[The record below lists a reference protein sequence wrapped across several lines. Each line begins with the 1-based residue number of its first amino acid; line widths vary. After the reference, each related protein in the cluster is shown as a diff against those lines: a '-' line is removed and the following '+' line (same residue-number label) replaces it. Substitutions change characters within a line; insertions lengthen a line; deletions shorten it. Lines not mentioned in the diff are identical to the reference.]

1 MAADEQT
8 NETQEGPGEEQ
19 PEPIPTYSD
28 DTETIERVLA
38 QLKAA
43 A

>member
-8 NETQEGPGEEQ
+8 SDTQEEPGEEQ
-19 PEPIPTYSD
+19 PEPLPTYSD
-28 DTETIERVLA
+28 DTETIERVLI